1 MKKLFT
7 KLVIACFV
15 MFLTFNAF
23 SQKKEGNDVL
33 MNNSR
38 SFFNVENGAM
48 KALVSDPA
56 SDMRAVVSEFTKNS
70 RTTPSK
76 LTTTFNEIKY
86 GVQKAKVHS
95 RTVPDTAWTKT
106 IHEGGLEACYS
117 VQQTSDGGYIM
128 AGRTNTHG
136 AGDMDAWLIKTDAN
150 GDTLWSKTYGDYY
163 VDETYAVKQTSDGGY
178 ILCGTSTQFGWSGE
192 GWLVKTDANGNIIW
206 NHGYHP
212 EQSSQGD
219 WDYLY
224 DVQETSDGGFIAVGF
239 GPVPNYMW
247 QGWMIKVNS
256 NGNIVWNQTCGD
268 EYWER
273 LLKVEPSGNGNFIA
287 VGDKH
292 VGYNNDSLF
301 VLNGWIVNFN
311 GSNGDTLWTKHY
323 GGPLGDQFRSVK
335 PISDGGFV
343 FTGERKLSEVEG
355 YLGWLVKTDNN
366 GNIIW
371 NNTYGNGG
379 LNEVVEAPDGNFV
392 VGGETVADANSG
404 YAGWLMKMDVNGEMI
419 WNKIIDDSRYDDMAM
434 ALNKTSDGGYIIGG
448 RTNSGMD
455 FSDLWLVKINPELQS
470 LTSFTEN
477 FDEVTPPALPDN
489 WTGIVKVRLSN
500 TIAEAKTTLQ
510 GMAPS
515 APNTAFLMNGLDG
528 SNGQLDTHAFVAL
541 VTPLVQVGNNG
552 SVLTFQAEGGDA
564 IQIGTMSDP
573 ADTSTF
579 TLIQTVPITYNFTQ
593 YTVTLS
599 NPGNTHIAFK
609 HANTVSVTPLFVDDV
624 TFAPV
629 IPPTPLTSFTE
640 NFDEVTPPALPDNW
654 TGIVK
659 VRLSNTI
666 AEAKTTLQGMAPSA
680 PNTAFLMNGLDGSNG
695 QLDTHAFVALVTP
708 LVQVGNNGSVLTFQA
723 EGGDAIQ
730 IGTMSDPADT
740 STFTLIQT
748 VPITYNFTQYTVT
761 LSNPGNTH
769 IAFKHA
775 NAVSVTPLFVD
786 DVTFAPTAAPTLTIT
801 NVENIVPGPVT
812 IPVHAAN
819 VTNMGSFQFTIEYD
833 PSILTYTGV
842 SNWYTGIDAVT
853 VGNPSSG
860 KLTFVWAADA
870 EGINI
875 PDGNFFD
882 FNFNWLTS
890 DGISTNLTWGDNPTP
905 REFADYDGN
914 IFVPDYVNGAE
925 GGFGVGIPEMGSVSI
940 KVFPNPATDVV
951 NITVSNNI
959 STIQVMNYLGMIV
972 YSENITQEKT
982 ITLNTS
988 RYSAGNYLIRCVTN
1002 NGQTITKKIVIE

>member
-541 VTPLVQVGNNG
+541 VTPLVQVG
-552 SVLTFQAEGGDA
+552 D
-564 IQIGTMSDP
+564 
-573 ADTSTF
+573 
-579 TLIQTVPITYNFTQ
+579 
-593 YTVTLS
+593 
-599 NPGNTHIAFK
+599 
-609 HANTVSVTPLFVDDV
+609 
-624 TFAPV
+624 
-629 IPPTPLTSFTE
+629 
-640 NFDEVTPPALPDNW
+640 
-654 TGIVK
+654 
-659 VRLSNTI
+659 
-666 AEAKTTLQGMAPSA
+666 
-680 PNTAFLMNGLDGSNG
+680 
-695 QLDTHAFVALVTP
+695 
-708 LVQVGNNGSVLTFQA
+708 NGSVLTFQA